1 MGPLGGHDMVSMLL
15 TWMYGT
21 CMPVLNIQTWPR
33 GDVPGLGLTN
43 EDVSL
48 LRGLDCD
55 IEWLKA

>member
-1 MGPLGGHDMVSMLL
+1 MVSMLL

-33 GDVPGLGLTN
+33 GDIPGLGLTN